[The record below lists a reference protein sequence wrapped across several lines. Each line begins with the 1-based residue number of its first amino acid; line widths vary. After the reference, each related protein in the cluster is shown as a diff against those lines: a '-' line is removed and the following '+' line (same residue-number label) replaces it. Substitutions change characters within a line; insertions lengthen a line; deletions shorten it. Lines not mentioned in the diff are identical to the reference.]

1 MSRSAISN
9 DIKEVERRIARF
21 GLAIEKRP
29 HYGMRVSGPEMARRV
44 CLANG
49 ILNSYTRVD
58 GESCKDG
65 LLSGMSNS
73 RLISVIDG
81 SVREVIEG
89 EDSFRIN
96 SMAYQNLLVHIAVAL
111 GRLSHDCQM
120 PMQIDSLTDIQSKR
134 EYAIAERIADKI
146 DMATGIGLPVEEV
159 AYIAIHL
166 AGKQTI
172 DRIPDGE
179 QGLVISDEVW
189 GLVSEVLQQVWK
201 VFRFDFRND
210 LELRMNLARHIVPLA
225 VRLRYG
231 MELKNPMLDD
241 IALRYPLAWAIARDA
256 AAIIALHYNA
266 RVSSD
271 EAGYLALAFALALE
285 RQKTPAPKKNVLV
298 VCASGA
304 GSARLLEYR
313 VRKEF
318 GAFVDQVEVCDVFD
332 VSKIDFSHIDYVFT
346 TVPLNEDVPVP
357 VREVKYF
364 LDSEEASSIKDML
377 SSAREIDFSIMRY
390 FSRDLFF
397 PHVLETQKDAVLSTL
412 IDEVSRVKTV
422 GGRFR
427 DLVFERE
434 GVVSTSFGNNVAIPH
449 PLEPASDET
458 FVCVALLDH
467 PVIWDERGDVV
478 QAVFLSSFT
487 DHDGLEVQKLYSG
500 LADLLVDCDGID
512 CLLADRSWETLCTLL
527 SACETLPAAQGREP
541 LGKAH
546 SADEA

>member
-1 MSRSAISN
+1 MIWCGGGFSLAVIDASAFKAWRRCSEERIGLDAPQTPEARVDHLLVDLLSRDDWITLDDLAARLYVSRSAISN

-29 HYGMRVSGPEMARRV
+29 HYGMRVSGSEMARRV

-120 PMQIDSLTDIQSKR
+120 PMQIDSLADIQSKR

-285 RQKTPAPKKNVLV
+285 RQKTPAPKKER
-298 VCASGA
+298 SRG
-304 GSARLLEYR
+304 
-313 VRKEF
+313 VRF
-318 GAFVDQVEVCDVFD
+318 GC
-332 VSKIDFSHIDYVFT
+332 
-346 TVPLNEDVPVP
+346 
-357 VREVKYF
+357 R
-364 LDSEEASSIKDML
+364 
-377 SSAREIDFSIMRY
+377 
-390 FSRDLFF
+390 
-397 PHVLETQKDAVLSTL
+397 
-412 IDEVSRVKTV
+412 
-422 GGRFR
+422 
-427 DLVFERE
+427 
-434 GVVSTSFGNNVAIPH
+434 
-449 PLEPASDET
+449 
-458 FVCVALLDH
+458 
-467 PVIWDERGDVV
+467 
-478 QAVFLSSFT
+478 
-487 DHDGLEVQKLYSG
+487 
-500 LADLLVDCDGID
+500 
-512 CLLADRSWETLCTLL
+512 
-527 SACETLPAAQGREP
+527 
-541 LGKAH
+541 
-546 SADEA
+546 